1 MVIKS
6 KRAWRPLQTV
16 VLVLSLSFGGT
27 AIAQDIPVV
36 EPPLDVKAAQ
46 FVPNDLMAG
55 ANHKV
60 QPTAVNDGFV
70 NTYDL
75 STEWGDVKASS
86 DYRLRVRIQEA
97 NALKALDD
105 MSRAGIFGDA
115 LVNGALAP
123 VEAAVDLVTSPVDT
137 ISGAAEGVGRWFG
150 NMADSITSDDPHQE
164 GAVSAA
170 VGWAQTKR
178 AFAVELGVDPYTDW
192 EPLQEAL
199 ASVARAAFAGGITA
213 KAAMGMA
220 TEGTALEL
228 PVLALGLTSTMKKK
242 LVDNPPERLAE
253 LHREDLAGLGISEA
267 AMEPFLDNHHYSPME
282 KLQFVEALTRMKGTE
297 GLEILVVHASSAPDK
312 LVARFMQQQSEMMAK
327 FVEQSPSSV
336 LLAKKMPLLKTQ
348 DGRVVGIFPLDYV
361 VWTQRLATI
370 MQDLTPQ
377 IDGEAEASG
386 KEMWFEGVVSSETRE
401 GMKVNGWTVK
411 EKTQLLIG
419 AT

>member
-1 MVIKS
+1 MIIKS
-6 KRAWRPLQTV
+6 KRAWRPLQSI

-253 LHREDLAGLGISEA
+253 LHREDLAGLGISETA
-267 AMEPFLDNHHYSPME
+267 IEPFLDNHHYSPME

-419 AT
+419 TT

>member
-1 MVIKS
+1 M
-6 KRAWRPLQTV
+6 
-16 VLVLSLSFGGT
+16 
-27 AIAQDIPVV
+27 V

-60 QPTAVNDGFV
+60 QPTAVNDGFI

-220 TEGTALEL
+220 TEGTALKL

-242 LVDNPPERLAE
+242 LIDNPPERLAE
-253 LHREDLAGLGISEA
+253 LHREELSALGISEA
-267 AMEPFLDNHHYSPME
+267 SIEPFLDNHHYSPME

-297 GLEILVVHASSAPDK
+297 GLESLVVHAGGAPDK
-312 LVARFMQQQSEMMAK
+312 LVARFMQQHAEMVAR
-327 FVEQSPSSV
+327 FVEQSPSSIFF
-336 LLAKKMPLLKTQ
+336 AREKMPLLKTQ

-361 VWTQRLATI
+361 VWSQRLATI
-370 MQDLTPQ
+370 MQDVTPQ
-377 IDGEAEASG
+377 VDGATEASG
-386 KEMWFEGVVSSETRE
+386 REMWFEGVVSPETIE

-411 EKTQLLIG
+411 EKAQLLIG

>member
-1 MVIKS
+1 MIIKS
-6 KRAWRPLQTV
+6 KRAWRPLQSI

-253 LHREDLAGLGISEA
+253 LHREDLAGLGISETA
-267 AMEPFLDNHHYSPME
+267 IEPFLDNHHYSPME

-386 KEMWFEGVVSSETRE
+386 REMWFEGVVSSETRE

-419 AT
+419 TT

>member
-253 LHREDLAGLGISEA
+253 LHREDLAGLGISETA
-267 AMEPFLDNHHYSPME
+267 IEPFLDNHHYSPME

-377 IDGEAEASG
+377 IDGEAETSG

-419 AT
+419 TT

>member
-6 KRAWRPLQTV
+6 KRAWRPLQSI

-97 NALKALDD
+97 NTLKALDD

-267 AMEPFLDNHHYSPME
+267 AIEPFLDNHHYSPME

-312 LVARFMQQQSEMMAK
+312 LVARFMQQQAEMVAK
-327 FVEQSPSSV
+327 FVEKSPSSV

-361 VWTQRLATI
+361 IWTQRLATI

-386 KEMWFEGVVSSETRE
+386 REMWFEGVVSPETRE

>member
-253 LHREDLAGLGISEA
+253 LHREDLAGLGISETA
-267 AMEPFLDNHHYSPME
+267 IEPFLDNHHYSPME

-312 LVARFMQQQSEMMAK
+312 LVARFMQQQAEMVAK
-327 FVEQSPSSV
+327 FVEKSPSSV

-361 VWTQRLATI
+361 IWTQRLATI

-377 IDGEAEASG
+377 IDSGAETSG
-386 KEMWFEGVVSSETRE
+386 REMWFEGVVSPETRE

>member
-267 AMEPFLDNHHYSPME
+267 AIEPFLDNHHYSPME

-312 LVARFMQQQSEMMAK
+312 LVARFMQQQAEMVAK
-327 FVEQSPSSV
+327 FVEKSPSSV

-361 VWTQRLATI
+361 IWTQRLATI

-386 KEMWFEGVVSSETRE
+386 REMWFEGVVSPETRE

>member
-1 MVIKS
+1 MIIKS

-253 LHREDLAGLGISEA
+253 LHREDLAGLGISETA
-267 AMEPFLDNHHYSPME
+267 IEPFLDNHHYSPME

-386 KEMWFEGVVSSETRE
+386 REMWFEGVVSSETRE

-411 EKTQLLIG
+411 EKTQLLID
-419 AT
+419 TT

>member
-267 AMEPFLDNHHYSPME
+267 AIEPFLDNHHYSPME

-312 LVARFMQQQSEMMAK
+312 LVARFMQQQAEMVAK
-327 FVEQSPSSV
+327 FVEKSPSSV

-361 VWTQRLATI
+361 IWTQRLATI

-386 KEMWFEGVVSSETRE
+386 REMWFEGVVSPETRE

-419 AT
+419 TT